1 MLKWVVRGGL
11 GLLALFVLAA
21 LITGAWAG
29 WRFTSSQPRIEGSV
43 SLTGIAAPV
52 RVVRDRH
59 GVAHIFGENDEDMF
73 FALGYTHASERF
85 FQMDTMR
92 RSAQGRLS
100 ELFGEVAIRS
110 DVRART
116 YGFPE
121 VTRHIIANLST
132 ETRIAIEAYVSGVN
146 ARLEEGNYA
155 PEYLLLRTRPE
166 PWTLIDSASVVV
178 VMADD
183 LAAGEWED
191 RERARAGLVLD
202 DGQIAQFLAGFPDWA
217 PTTLKDEDVSR
228 AFGAI
233 RSQSLPPPAAGT
245 QPDNEP
251 GSNAWVVS
259 AERTETGAPLL
270 ANDPHLGL
278 SAPSIWYFARLNLS
292 SGPVLGATLPG
303 TPFVTLGR
311 NAHGAWGFT
320 NTGFK
325 VIDLVERDAEST
337 QINTRTET
345 IGVRGRRVPLELII
359 RETAEGPVLD
369 REWYD
374 LTGFDDSR
382 LVVRRSTVS
391 SPENR
396 LPDATFAIM
405 HSTGWADFVEAG
417 RGWTAPMQ
425 NMHYAGVD
433 GTIGYTTAGLIPL
446 RDENGD
452 WTGFVPFEELPRI
465 ANPAGGSIA
474 SGNNLPAGA
483 AYPHPLPGR
492 YAVHRAVRIEEVL
505 DARRRHSIESFAALQ
520 MDVTSALARAILPAL
535 LAAEPESQLGIEALA
550 RLEGWDGSL
559 DADGAEGLILSAW
572 LRVLTDAIWADELG
586 EQARY
591 LRGPRPVFLQEVLT
605 GDASSWCN
613 DVATPQIE
621 TCPVIAGLALDT
633 AMDELTRTNGRDITR
648 WRWGDAAQAYFS
660 HPLDSVPLIGGLFE
674 VRVPVGGDG
683 TTVNVANFSYRSEGF
698 DVVHAASLRA
708 IYDLSDLNNSRFM
721 HGPGQSGH
729 PLSPHYRDLAELWS
743 RGEFI
748 QIRDDWTYST
758 PPQGSRTLTLRPAN

>member
-11 GLLALFVLAA
+11 GLLALLVLIA
-21 LITGAWAG
+21 LIVGAWAG
-29 WRFTSSQPRIEGSV
+29 WRFVGSQPRLEGEVRLS
-43 SLTGIAAPV
+43 GIAAPV
-52 RVVRDRH
+52 QVVRDTH
-59 GVAHIFGENDEDMF
+59 GVAHIFSASDTDAF

-85 FQMDTMR
+85 FQMDTFR

-100 ELFGEVAIRS
+100 ELFGEVALRADI
-110 DVRART
+110 RART

-121 VTRHIIANLST
+121 ATRHIVANLSP
-132 ETRIAIEAYVSGVN
+132 ETRIVIEAYVAGVN
-146 ARLEEGNYA
+146 ARLEEGNHA

-166 PWTLIDSASVVV
+166 PWTLLDSASVVV

-191 RERARAGLVLD
+191 REAARARLVLD
-202 DGQIAQFLAGFPDWA
+202 EGQIAQFLAGFPDWA

-233 RSQSLPPPAAGT
+233 RSQPLPAPAAGT

-259 AERTETGAPLL
+259 ADRTETGAPLL

-278 SAPSIWYFARLNLS
+278 SSPSIWYFARLNLS
-292 SGPVLGATLPG
+292 FGPVLGATLPG

-325 VIDLVERDAEST
+325 VIDLVERDAATT
-337 QINTRTET
+337 QVNTRTET
-345 IGVRGRRVPLELII
+345 IPVRGRRDPFELTV
-359 RETAEGPVLD
+359 RETTEGPVLD
-369 REWYD
+369 PEWFD
-374 LTGFDDSR
+374 LTGFDANR

-391 SPENR
+391 SPDNF

-405 HSTGWADFVEAG
+405 RSTGWADFVEAG

-433 GTIGYTTAGLIPL
+433 GTIGYTTAGLLPI

-452 WTGFVPFEELPRI
+452 WTGFVPFEELPRVV
-465 ANPAGGSIA
+465 NPAGGSIA
-474 SGNNLPAGA
+474 SGNNLPAGD
-483 AYPHPLPGR
+483 AYPYPLPGR

-505 DARRRHSIESFAALQ
+505 DARRRHSIEGFIALQ
-520 MDVTSALARAILPAL
+520 MDVTSALARSILPAL
-535 LAAEPESQLGIEALA
+535 LAAQPESALGLEALA
-550 RLEGWDGSL
+550 ALEGWDGSL
-559 DADGAEGLILSAW
+559 DADGPEGLILSAW

-591 LRGPRPVFLQEVLT
+591 MRGPRPVFLQEVLT
-605 GDASSWCN
+605 GDASSWC
-613 DVATPQIE
+613 DDITTPQME

-633 AMDELTRTNGRDITR
+633 AMAELSRTNGSDISR
-648 WRWGDAAQAYFS
+648 WRWGNAAQGYFA
-660 HPLDSVPLIGGLFE
+660 HPLDSVPLVGDLFQ

-683 TTVNVANFSYRSEGF
+683 TTVNVANFSYRGEGF

-708 IYDLSDLNNSRFM
+708 IYDLADLNNSRFI

-743 RGEFI
+743 RGEYI
-748 QIRDDWTYST
+748 EIRDDWTPSS
-758 PPQGSRTLTLRPAN
+758 PPRGARTLTLRPAN

>member
-11 GLLALFVLAA
+11 SLLALLVLIA
-21 LITGAWAG
+21 LIVGAWAG
-29 WRFTSSQPRIEGSV
+29 WRFVGSQPRLEGEV
-43 SLTGIAAPV
+43 RLTGIAAPV
-52 RVVRDRH
+52 QVVRDTH
-59 GVAHIFGENDEDMF
+59 GVAHIFSGSDTDAF

-85 FQMDTMR
+85 FQMDTFR

-100 ELFGEVAIRS
+100 ELFGEVALRADI
-110 DVRART
+110 RART

-121 VTRHIIANLST
+121 ATRHIVANLSS
-132 ETRIAIEAYVSGVN
+132 EARIAIEAYVSGVN
-146 ARLEEGNYA
+146 ARLEAGNPA

-166 PWTLIDSASVVV
+166 PWTLADSAAVVI

-191 RERARAGLVLD
+191 RERARASLVLD
-202 DGQIAQFLAGFPDWA
+202 DSQLAQFLTDFPDWA
-217 PTTLKDEDVSR
+217 PTTLKDEDLAAV
-228 AFGAI
+228 FGEI
-233 RSQSLPPPAAGT
+233 RSEMLPPPGT

-259 AERTETGAPLL
+259 ADRTETGAPLL

-278 SAPSIWYFARLNLS
+278 SAPSIWYLARLNLS
-292 SGPVLGATLPG
+292 FGPVIGATLPG

-325 VIDLVERDAEST
+325 VIDLVERDPEDV
-337 QINTRTET
+337 QITSRTET
-345 IGVRGRRVPLELII
+345 INVRGQRNPVEII
-359 RETAEGPVLD
+359 VRETAEGPVLD
-369 REWYD
+369 GEWFD
-374 LTGFDDSR
+374 LTGFDAEA

-391 SPENR
+391 SPDNR
-396 LPDATFAIM
+396 LPDATLAIM
-405 HSTGWADFVEAG
+405 RSTGWDDFVEAG

-433 GTIGYTTAGLIPL
+433 GTIGYTTAGLLPI
-446 RDENGD
+446 RDENGE
-452 WTGFVPFEELPRI
+452 WTGFIPFEGLPRVT
-465 ANPAGGSIA
+465 NPAGGSIA
-474 SGNNLPAGA
+474 SGNNLPARITN
-483 AYPHPLPGR
+483 PHPLLGR

-613 DVATPQIE
+613 DVTTPQIE
-621 TCPVIAGLALDT
+621 TCPVIARLALDT
-633 AMDELTRTNGRDITR
+633 AMDELARTNGRDITR
-648 WRWGDAAQAYFS
+648 WRWGNAARAYFS
-660 HPLDSVPLIGGLFE
+660 HPLDSVPLIGELFE

-708 IYDLSDLNNSRFM
+708 IYDLADLNNSRFM

-748 QIRDDWTYST
+748 QIRDDWTYSG